1 MVYLKEFWFL
11 KDESD
16 YFRGPM
22 CNYYTSY
29 YPFLLFPGK
38 GLSEVEFFDVTIF
51 CGSNGSGKSTTLNVI
66 GEKLGLGLKRS
77 SKFNTTELFSDY
89 VEMTDMEMTFL

>member
-1 MVYLKEFWFL
+1 MIYLKKFRFP

-29 YPFLLFPGK
+29 YPFQFFPGK
-38 GLSEVEFFDVTIF
+38 GLSEVEFSDITIF
-51 CGSNGSGKSTTLNVI
+51 CGSNGSGKSTKKNSLI
-66 GEKLGLGLKRS
+66 EER
-77 SKFNTTELFSDY
+77 
-89 VEMTDMEMTFL
+89 M